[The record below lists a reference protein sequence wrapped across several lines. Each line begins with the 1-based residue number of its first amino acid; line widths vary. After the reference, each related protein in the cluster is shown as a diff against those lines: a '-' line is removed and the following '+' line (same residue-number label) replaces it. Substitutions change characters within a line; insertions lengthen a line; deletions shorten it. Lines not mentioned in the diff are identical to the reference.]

1 MQSQLA
7 TRNELDPF
15 KGEVTNMMRNKLGV
29 DMGTTRLY
37 QKPYRPI
44 LIMWLFPLDGIC
56 LILLNLVLMTTT
68 QPGNTLAYILLI

>member
-7 TRNELDPF
+7 TRNEIDPF

-44 LIMWLFPLDGIC
+44 LIMWLSPW
-56 LILLNLVLMTTT
+56 M
-68 QPGNTLAYILLI
+68 AYA